1 MAQLD
6 PETGHFSLQIVYDGA
21 PESGKTSSV
30 VSLGRLLQ
38 CPVVTPGE
46 IRGRTVFFDWM
57 DYVGG
62 ACRGRPIQCRVLTVP
77 SQDEFAARRRVIMD
91 SADAVLFVVDSS
103 AARFGDSQERFF
115 RLLSDLEQRRRKIP
129 VVLQV
134 NKRDAPDALPF
145 EEILD
150 ALDPDLESV
159 ESIATKGWGIREA
172 FVVLVSSAIRA
183 LQSSDALRSRS
194 VFETQEMQLPDPEQL
209 RELLDHI

>member
-30 VSLGRLLQ
+30 VSLGRLLE

-46 IRGRTVFFDWM
+46 DRGRTVYFDWM

-62 ACRGRPIQCRVLTVP
+62 ACRGRPIQCRVITVP
-77 SQDEFAARRRVIMD
+77 GQDEWAARRRIILD

-103 AARFGDSQERFF
+103 AAKFGDSQQRFF
-115 RLLSDLEQRRRKIP
+115 KLLTDLEQRRRKIP
-129 VVLQV
+129 IVLQI
-134 NKRDAPDALPF
+134 NKRDTPDALPV
-145 EEILD
+145 EEIFD

-159 ESIATKGWGIREA
+159 ETIATKGWGIREA
-172 FVVLVSSAIRA
+172 FVMLVSSAIRV
-183 LQSSDALRSRS
+183 LQSSDVLQSRS
-194 VFETQEMQLPDPEQL
+194 AFETQEMQLPDPEQL
-209 RELLDHI
+209 RELLDHV